1 MTAKLYKAL
10 SAVVGNFRWPSRTG
24 KHNNSRERSSSF
36 LLVSCCY
43 CFSALCAW
51 FNIVWQNLRSSSL
64 FWGWFESCL
73 HSAAKHCCCC
83 CLCCCCTE
91 RCASLAV
98 LIGGV
103 RGLRRGSRVVSIEW
117 YKQTYENVVWE
128 NAKTDRCRYIHIYVY
143 MFNLCMYACVVC
155 VYTLSQFLRPC
166 FPPRVTLAKCFSN
179 PTLSR
184 SYFSLCPAHTHTVAS
199 FLTTITDAPAP
210 SHQPC
215 IC

>member
-1 MTAKLYKAL
+1 MENAKSKELKRGRRCWHLLEHTLQWFVPRLNEHKERERKARVTAKLYKAL

-103 RGLRRGSRVVSIEW
+103 RGLWRGSRVVIIEW
-117 YKQTYENVVWE
+117 Y
-128 NAKTDRCRYIHIYVY
+128 
-143 MFNLCMYACVVC
+143 
-155 VYTLSQFLRPC
+155 
-166 FPPRVTLAKCFSN
+166 
-179 PTLSR
+179 
-184 SYFSLCPAHTHTVAS
+184 
-199 FLTTITDAPAP
+199 
-210 SHQPC
+210 
-215 IC
+215 